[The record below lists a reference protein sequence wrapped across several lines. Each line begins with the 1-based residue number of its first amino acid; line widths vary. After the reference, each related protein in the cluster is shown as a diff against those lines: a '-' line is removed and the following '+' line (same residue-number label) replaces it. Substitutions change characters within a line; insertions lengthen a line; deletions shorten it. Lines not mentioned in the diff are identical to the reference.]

1 VDSIERAIR
10 VALAKGDARDKSF
23 RERVYRSVLAA
34 LERANAANPD
44 LTPEAIEQRRAAL
57 KTHITSIEREFVAPA
72 PAPASTAPAVEP
84 PARPANDPAPQPP
97 PQVEAAVRDEPAEA
111 GYAAS
116 DDGFGVA
123 ADDRLSPEH
132 DRPRRRRP
140 IAMMFIAAIVLA
152 AIAIGGWWAVQV
164 GLLSNSEPADPAAS
178 PETESESFTPE
189 PESGAVASGP
199 RDWVTIFDMSDTS
212 GVVAPAGAT
221 IEAVE
226 DEDGTYLAIRSGV
239 QGAAILF
246 NVPEALL
253 RGLAG
258 NTVVFD
264 IEARSEEGR
273 ETQISIS
280 CNFGELGDCGRKRYL
295 VGYERS
301 DYLFDVEMPAGAPGA
316 DGAIAIVSDV
326 ENEGKALHIF
336 EIRAGRR

>member
-1 VDSIERAIR
+1 MDSIERAIR
-10 VALAKGDARDKSF
+10 DALAKGDARDKSF

-44 LTPEAIEQRRAAL
+44 LPPEAIEQRRAAL
-57 KTHITSIEREFVAPA
+57 KTHITTIEREFVVPA
-72 PAPASTAPAVEP
+72 PAPAHAAPSVKP
-84 PARPANDPAPQPP
+84 PERPANEPAPQPTP
-97 PQVEAAVRDEPAEA
+97 KVEAAVRDEPAEA
-111 GYAAS
+111 GYADEGS
-116 DDGFGVA
+116 FGVA
-123 ADDRLSPEH
+123 ADDRLSPGH

-140 IAMMFIAAIVLA
+140 IAMMFIAAILLA

-164 GLLSNSEPADPAAS
+164 GLLSNSEPAEPAAA
-178 PETESESFTPE
+178 PEAESESFTPE
-189 PESGAVASGP
+189 PESGAEASGP

-226 DEDGTYLAIRSGV
+226 DEDGTYLAIRSGA
-239 QGAAILF
+239 QGEAILF

-253 RGLAG
+253 RELAG
-258 NTVVFD
+258 NIVVFD